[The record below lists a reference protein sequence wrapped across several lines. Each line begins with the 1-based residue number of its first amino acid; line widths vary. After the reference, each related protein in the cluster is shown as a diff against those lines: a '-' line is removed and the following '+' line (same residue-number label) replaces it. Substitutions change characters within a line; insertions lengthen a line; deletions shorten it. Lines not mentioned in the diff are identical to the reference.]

1 MTGEVIERVTHLR
14 GTMWREVETVIGGAG
29 EIDREQRISREVHEI
44 KAALQGIGAL
54 ETNSAASIDV
64 GDHARGP

>member
-14 GTMWREVETVIGGAG
+14 GTMGREVETMIGGVG
-29 EIDREQRISREVHEI
+29 EIDREQWISREVQEI

-54 ETNSAASIDV
+54 ETNGAAGIDV
-64 GDHARGP
+64 VDHRDG

>member
-14 GTMWREVETVIGGAG
+14 GTMWREVETVIGGVG
-29 EIDREQRISREVHEI
+29 EIDREQRISREVQEI

-54 ETNSAASIDV
+54 KADGAASIDV
-64 GDHARGP
+64 GDHREC